1 MRNTWLHTAH
11 RLYDHASDV
20 VFQLIRVDTHILE
33 MLQNVR
39 VTAFVPNVI
48 SLLILV
54 VLELVALFVDCVVRE
69 VHEQVL

>member
-1 MRNTWLHTAH
+1 M
-11 RLYDHASDV
+11 
-20 VFQLIRVDTHILE
+20 FQLIRVDTHILE

>member
-1 MRNTWLHTAH
+1 MSNTRLHTAH

-20 VFQLIRVDTHILE
+20 VFQLIRIDTHILE

-39 VTAFVPNVI
+39 VAMFMPNVI
-48 SLLILV
+48 PLLILV
-54 VLELVALFVDCVVRE
+54 VLKLVALFVDCVVRE